1 MPSFLS
7 GRARSPTGEMSSG
20 NLEFLL
26 GRAWRDVE
34 LPPDAVGIP
43 TMLSKL
49 ERKLLYTLA
58 RDYASGD
65 AAIVD
70 AGCFLGGSTAA
81 LLAGVRDRAEPWTGP
96 PVESYDL
103 FQVEAYTVAKFFD
116 DPRTQ
121 VGDSFRH
128 RFDANVVKFDVP
140 RVVHEGDIV
149 EIGWSG
155 GPIDVLFLDVLKT
168 WEVNDAVLRDFF
180 PSLRP
185 GRSVIVHQDYGSGW
199 LPWIPISVELMGGS
213 LRLIDGMEWGSHLFF
228 VAEELP
234 SDILENGV
242 ARLDVDEKFALVERA
257 VERSD
262 SWVRGMMEIARTE
275 LVYERNGADAAVHDL
290 DRIASL
296 YRDHDFVL
304 SFVDHIRTGLETEG
318 TYVSAP
324 VAPPGGLA
332 ALRKRLSAA
341 LFGG

>member
-1 MPSFLS
+1 MDPL
-7 GRARSPTGEMSSG
+7 RHLIRRP
-20 NLEFLL
+20 
-26 GRAWRDVE
+26 WRDVV

-49 ERKLLYTLA
+49 ERRLLYTLA

-81 LLAGVRDRAEPWTGP
+81 LLAGIRDRSEPWTGP
-96 PVESYDL
+96 PVASYDL
-103 FQVEAYTVAKFFD
+103 FQVEAYTMPKFFAD
-116 DPRTQ
+116 DPLVR
-121 VGDSFRH
+121 VGDSFRDQ
-128 RFDANVVKFDVP
+128 FDANVARFDVP
-140 RVVHEGDIV
+140 HVVHQGDIV

-180 PSLRP
+180 PCLRP

-213 LRLIDGMEWGSHLFF
+213 LRLIDAMEWGSHVFF
-228 VAEELP
+228 VAEKIP
-234 SDILENGV
+234 SDVMEKGV
-242 ARLDVDEKFALVERA
+242 ARLDLDEKFALVERA

-262 SWVRGMMEIARTE
+262 GWVRGVMEIARTE
-275 LVYERNGADAAVHDL
+275 LVFERDGADTALQDL
-290 DRIASL
+290 DRIATL
-296 YRDHDFVL
+296 YPGDDFVL
-304 SFVDHIRTGLETEG
+304 SFVDHIREGLETEG
-318 TYVSAP
+318 RYVSAP
-324 VAPPGGLA
+324 GTPPSRLAGL
-332 ALRKRLSAA
+332 RRRLSAA

>member
-1 MPSFLS
+1 LS
-7 GRARSPTGEMSSG
+7 ST

-26 GRAWRDVE
+26 GRPWRDAE

-58 RDYASGD
+58 RDYTTGD

-81 LLAGVRDRAEPWTGP
+81 LLAGVRDRPEQWAGP
-96 PVESYDL
+96 PVASYDL
-103 FQVEAYTVAKFFD
+103 FQVEAYTIPKFFAD
-116 DPRTQ
+116 GPRLQ
-121 VGDSFRH
+121 VGDSFRD
-128 RFDANVVKFDVP
+128 RFDSNVARFEVP
-140 RVVHEGDIV
+140 HVVHEGDIV

-155 GPIDVLFLDVLKT
+155 EPIDVLFLDVLKT

-180 PSLRP
+180 PCLRP
-185 GRSVIVHQDYGSGW
+185 GRSVVVHQDYGSGW
-199 LPWIPISVELMGGS
+199 LPWIPISVELMGDS

-228 VAEELP
+228 VADEIP
-234 SDILENGV
+234 SDMLGNGV
-242 ARLDVDEKFALVERA
+242 AALDLDEKFALVERA

-262 SWVRGMMEIARTE
+262 GWVRGMMEIARTE
-275 LVYERNGADAAVHDL
+275 LVYERDGADAALQDL

-304 SFVDHIRTGLETEG
+304 SFIDHIRKGLETEG

-324 VAPPGGLA
+324 VAPPSRLAGL
-332 ALRKRLSAA
+332 RRRLSAT

>member
-1 MPSFLS
+1 LS
-7 GRARSPTGEMSSG
+7 SEKLG
-20 NLEFLL
+20 FLL
-26 GRAWRDVE
+26 GTPWRDAE

-65 AAIVD
+65 GAIVD

-103 FQVEAYTVAKFFD
+103 FQVEAYTVPKFFAD
-116 DPRTQ
+116 DPRIE
-121 VGDSFRH
+121 VGDSFRD
-128 RFDANVVKFDVP
+128 RFDANVAKFDVP
-140 RVVHEGDIV
+140 HVVHEGDIV

-180 PSLRP
+180 PFLRP

-199 LPWIPISVELMGGS
+199 LPWIPISVELMGDS
-213 LRLIDGMEWGSHLFF
+213 LRLIDGMEWGSHVFY
-228 VAEELP
+228 VAEEIP
-234 SDILENGV
+234 PRMLETGV
-242 ARLDVDEKFALVERA
+242 ARLDLDEKFTLVERA

-262 SWVRGMMEIARTE
+262 GWVRGMMEIARTE
-275 LVYERNGADAAVHDL
+275 LVYERHGADAALQDL
-290 DRIASL
+290 DRIASV

-324 VAPPGGLA
+324 AAPPPRGLA
-332 ALRKRLSAA
+332 GLRQRLSAA